1 MEELYKVYIKWMA
14 LPLNDKKPRTKTEFA
29 EKHKITAADLLG
41 FEDRETFGEDVLSEM
56 KKWAKRK
63 TPELIHILYDKYSK
77 SKSPNDL
84 KVWMDV
90 IKDVKEKNEEPQTV
104 NNIVN
109 IFNPND
115 EQKRQIA
122 ERITRRV
129 TSLPAGS
136 EE

>member
-1 MEELYKVYIKWMA
+1 M
-14 LPLNDKKPRTKTEFA
+14 PSSDRKPKSKMEFA
-29 EKHKITAADLLG
+29 EKYKITAADLLA
-41 FEDRETFGEDVLSEM
+41 FEDRETFGEDLLVEM

-63 TPELIHILYDKYSK
+63 TPELIHILYDKYAK

-90 IKDVKEKNEEPQTV
+90 IREVKDKDELPQTV

-109 IFNPND
+109 IFNPNE
-115 EQKRQIA
+115 EQRKQIA

-129 TSLPAGS
+129 TSLPARS
-136 EE
+136 EERPTDIRPIDAE